1 MKASAMWFAWAMVK
15 LKLGKKVSSHS
26 TAEQRSRAKT
36 ERTEVEI
43 VFLKNF
49 SILNLILEMLL
60 NDSVK
65 STMKVASRNA
75 QE

>member
-1 MKASAMWFAWAMVK
+1 MVK

-26 TAEQRSRAKT
+26 TAEQRGRAKT

-49 SILNLILEMLL
+49 SILNLILEILL
-60 NDSVK
+60 NDYSVK
-65 STMKVASRNA
+65 GTIKVSLGNA
-75 QE
+75 QM